1 MKQLPVALLFSL
13 LVVRTAC
20 AGDLLIEQAWVREAP
35 PGAAMM
41 AAYLS
46 ITNRGDRD
54 VELTSVE
61 SSAFGHVMLHKSET
75 VDGIARMLHQDSI
88 RVPAH
93 GSVKLEPG
101 GYHLMMPA
109 PETRLSVGDQ
119 VVFVLHFDDGS
130 STRVTAVVR
139 KKP

>member
-1 MKQLPVALLFSL
+1 MKQLTFALLLSL
-13 LVVRTAC
+13 LVARTVC

-41 AAYLS
+41 AAYLT

-54 VELTSVE
+54 VTLTGVE
-61 SSAFGHVMLHKSET
+61 SNAFEHVMLHKSET

-93 GSVKLEPG
+93 ASVRLEPG
-101 GYHLMMPA
+101 SYHMMMPA
-109 PETRLSVGDQ
+109 PRTRLSAGDQ
-119 VVFVLHFDDGS
+119 VDFILHFEDGS
-130 STRVTAVVR
+130 DVRVTAVVR